1 MEGVLDIWEGIL
13 NGWRSHFVTL
23 FADSLIICQNKG
35 GQVRFKIQIADT
47 RIDTKSEK
55 ETKFSVASGP
65 NSWDFNAKDIRDKIK
80 WISAM

>member
-1 MEGVLDIWEGIL
+1 MEGILDIWEGLL

-23 FADSLIICQNKG
+23 FGDSLIVCQTKQ
-35 GQVRFKIQIADT
+35 GQVIFKIQIADS

-55 ETKFSVASGP
+55 DTKFSIASGH

-80 WISAM
+80 WISAL